1 MFSLGAAGEAAV
13 VSTHAAITF
22 DSGTCLTDR
31 LCLQLSLLEIMAKDD
46 FDTAT
51 FAVHALA
58 DACQNPM
65 LEAVTAV
72 QGLIDRALAAIAER
86 EQAMAD
92 KWSGVSDSHAVST
105 HAICP
110 PPNLNILIS
119 GIFLSSE

>member
-1 MFSLGAAGEAAV
+1 MEQS
-13 VSTHAAITF
+13 
-22 DSGTCLTDR
+22 CLTDC

-58 DACQNPM
+58 DACQNPT
-65 LEAVTAV
+65 LEAVAAV
-72 QGLIDRALAAIAER
+72 QGLIDRALAAMVER

-92 KWSGVSDSHAVST
+92 KWSGVSDPHAVST

-110 PPNLNILIS
+110 ASTPPSPPIL
-119 GIFLSSE
+119 